1 MITHT
6 EKTLEETTTAIHQ
19 FRFRR
24 FALNNS
30 RAGMRNR
37 GLGARQTIAA
47 PLMVP
52 LDNNKHE
59 PGEGKK
65 KKGWG
70 GEMDFVTQREQNNRH
85 LPMHRTNLN
94 CTFNFIFNCFT

>member
-70 GEMDFVTQREQNNRH
+70 GGDGFRYPAGTKQS
-85 LPMHRTNLN
+85 PSTNASDQLELY
-94 CTFNFIFNCFT
+94 I

>member
-70 GEMDFVTQREQNNRH
+70 GDGFRY
-85 LPMHRTNLN
+85 PAGTNQSPSTNASDQQLEL
-94 CTFNFIFNCFT
+94 